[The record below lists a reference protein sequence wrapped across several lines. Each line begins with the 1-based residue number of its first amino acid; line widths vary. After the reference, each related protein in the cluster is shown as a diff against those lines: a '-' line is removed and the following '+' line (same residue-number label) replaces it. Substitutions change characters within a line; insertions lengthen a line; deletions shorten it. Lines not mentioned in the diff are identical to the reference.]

1 MKIGVSGCLS
11 FDIIKNPEFSI
22 QSWGGIAY
30 NLLTL
35 SLCEDAEVYPIT
47 YVGVELKERLYK
59 LLPEN
64 VSTECIRISNATNR
78 NTIHLFGENRY
89 EFITPYAPEISIEML
104 SCPGEMELLMLNP
117 VMGWEFSMDTLES
130 IDRVNSRIKMIDVHN
145 LTLGTHESGRRYRIS
160 LDKRLVDTILKKFH
174 IIQMNREEYNS
185 FTGKEYPE
193 GLKDLPETII
203 FFITLA
209 SEGATV
215 VYDRRIE
222 TFKPQ
227 RIFNQDIIGA
237 GDISGSIFALSFL
250 FTGDPFISCE
260 RTVRIMEHLEGNKL
274 EEKIESIKQ
283 ILIDTFD
290 LRE

>member
-1 MKIGVSGCLS
+1 
-11 FDIIKNPEFSI
+11 
-22 QSWGGIAY
+22 
-30 NLLTL
+30 
-35 SLCEDAEVYPIT
+35 
-47 YVGVELKERLYK
+47 
-59 LLPEN
+59 
-64 VSTECIRISNATNR
+64 
-78 NTIHLFGENRY
+78 
-89 EFITPYAPEISIEML
+89 
-104 SCPGEMELLMLNP
+104 MLNP
-117 VMGWEFSMDTLES
+117 VMGWEFSTDTLQS

-145 LTLGTHESGRRYRIS
+145 LTLGTHDSGRRYRIS
-160 LDKRLVDTILKKFH
+160 LDKKLMDTILKKFH

-250 FTGDPFISCE
+250 LTGDPFISCE

>member
-1 MKIGVSGCLS
+1 MRIGVSGCLS
-11 FDIIKNPEFSI
+11 FDKIESPEFTI

-35 SLCEDAEVYPIT
+35 SLHKDAEVYPIT
-47 YVGVELKERLYK
+47 YVGLDLKESLFK

-64 VSTECIRISNATNR
+64 VSTECIRIANATNR
-78 NTIHLFGENRY
+78 NTIHVLGENRY

>member
-11 FDIIKNPEFSI
+11 FDIIKSPEFSI

-30 NLLTL
+30 NLLPL
-35 SLCEDAEVYPIT
+35 SLHRDAEVYPIT
-47 YVGVELKERLYK
+47 YVGIELKECLFK

-89 EFITPYAPEISIEML
+89 EFITPYAPGIDIEML

-117 VMGWEFSMDTLES
+117 VMGWEFSLNTLES
-130 IDRVNSRIKMIDVHN
+130 IDMVNSKIKMIDVHN
-145 LTLGTHESGRRYRIS
+145 LTLGRHENGRRYRIS
-160 LDKRLVDTILKKFH
+160 LDRKLVDTILRKFH

-185 FTGKEYPE
+185 FTGKEYPK
-193 GLKDLPETII
+193 GLKELPETVI

-209 SEGATV
+209 GEGATV

-222 TFKPQ
+222 TFNPN
-227 RIFNQDIIGA
+227 RVFNKDVIGA

-250 FTGDPFISCE
+250 LTGDPFISCE
-260 RTVRIMEHLEGNKL
+260 RTVGIMEHLKGNKL
-274 EEKIESIKQ
+274 EEKIESIRQ
-283 ILIDTFD
+283 ILIDT
-290 LRE
+290 LN